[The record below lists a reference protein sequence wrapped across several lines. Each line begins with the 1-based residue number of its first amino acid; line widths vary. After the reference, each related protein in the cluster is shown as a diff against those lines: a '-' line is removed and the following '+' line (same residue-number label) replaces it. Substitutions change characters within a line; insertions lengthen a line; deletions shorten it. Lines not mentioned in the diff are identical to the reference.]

1 MKDVYDCET
10 VKRLFKSGMK
20 IKAIARTLKMSKNTV
35 KKLIKAEEAPRY
47 KREYYKTKID
57 EYVLHFELY
66 ILPNHVTISLFK
78 GERILFS
85 ISKENVKVLKILNE
99 VMRIEFIND
108 GIIEISLNP
117 LKIKANL

>member
-47 KREYYKTKID
+47 KKNLGVKKTSVSDTK
-57 EYVLHFELY
+57 L
-66 ILPNHVTISLFK
+66 
-78 GERILFS
+78 
-85 ISKENVKVLKILNE
+85 
-99 VMRIEFIND
+99 
-108 GIIEISLNP
+108 
-117 LKIKANL
+117 